1 MILVCTE
8 GLSPSQVDE
17 IRDVLTRRGLSSDVG
32 ESHGRTL
39 LTVRDEPGALEDL
52 SIDRI
57 PGVQTVIRTGS
68 PYPLAARGDRA
79 PTVVSL
85 GESRIG
91 DGSFTVIAGPC
102 SVEDRKQILET
113 AALVKD
119 AGGNGLRGGAF
130 KPRTSPYSFRG
141 LEDEGLAL
149 LAEAREVTGL
159 PIVTELLDPRDLERV
174 AATADVLQIGS
185 RNMTNAALLREAATA
200 DKPILLK
207 RGMSSTLSE
216 FMLAAE
222 TVLGAGATEVI
233 LCERGIRSFDPAM
246 RNVLDLNAVPALR
259 EMTHLPILIDPSH
272 GAGRVSLVPSLALA
286 AAAVGADGILIEVH
300 PRPEMSRSDGS
311 QALTPDRL
319 PSLVARCRAVAEIAR
334 EETPS

>member
-1 MILVCTE
+1 MILVCSE
-8 GLSPSQVDE
+8 GLSASQIDA
-17 IRDVLTRRGLSSDVG
+17 IRDVLTRRGLDSDVS

-39 LTVRDEPGALEDL
+39 VSVRDEPGALEDL
-52 SIDRI
+52 SVDRI
-57 PGVQTVIRTGS
+57 PGVDSVIRTGS
-68 PYPLAARGDRA
+68 PYPLAALADRERTEVRMGA
-79 PTVVSL
+79 ARV
-85 GESRIG
+85 G
-91 DGSFTVIAGPC
+91 DGSFTVVAGPC

-113 AALVKD
+113 AAAVRS

-159 PIVTELLDPRDLERV
+159 PIVTEVLDTRDVERV
-174 AATADVLQIGS
+174 AGTADVLQLGS
-185 RNMTNAALLREAATA
+185 RNMTNAALLREAAAA

-207 RGMSSTLSE
+207 RGMASTLAE

-222 TVLGAGATEVI
+222 TVLGAGATDVV

-259 EMTHLPILIDPSH
+259 RMTHLPILIDPSH
-272 GAGRVSLVPSLALA
+272 GAGRASLVPSLALA
-286 AAAVGADGILIEVH
+286 AAAAGADGILIEVH

-311 QALTPDRL
+311 QALMPEGL
-319 PSLVARCRAVAEIAR
+319 ASLIKRCRAVAEIAR
-334 EETPS
+334 EE